1 VIPAPLIRYLPFIA
15 LGAGAI
21 VFGIVLRYALVRA
34 RMASRPALLGM
45 MILGALPALYV
56 GLTWT
61 GLLSD
66 SYLRIARPWATLLAL
81 AATSFIAIRLA
92 THRAKQDPWR
102 RHSSD
107 LLAQVAAFTAAMAA
121 SGPEL
126 GRPLDKLTI
135 LIAVDRS
142 RSIDLVPN
150 AATRVTQEL
159 TVAELG
165 MREDDRIGTIVF
177 AAEAATEDPPRPK
190 SELGAAQKVTVG
202 RDGTDLSAGIRR
214 ALAEVPSDS
223 AARIVL
229 LTDGVATRGDTMAAA
244 AAAVAAEL
252 PIDVIPLEQRMV
264 PDVRVVAL
272 RAPTRADEGEAI
284 DLRLVTASTAAAEI
298 EIRLSRDGAL
308 IAKASAQIAAGED
321 VLRIREKAPGAGLH
335 RYDVEITALDP
346 KLDQAAEDNA
356 GSAFVRVRGPAV
368 ALVLEGDPGKGAFI
382 AKALEDAAFR
392 VEQGTATGV
401 PTDLGGF
408 ANYDVVFLSDIR
420 ASDLSTGQ
428 LDAIASYVRDL
439 GGGLVLMGGDRSLG
453 PGGYSKTPVEE
464 VSPVSFDLK
473 QERRRASLA
482 EVIGIDIS
490 GSMAAM
496 VGGHTK
502 LELANEAAARSAAL
516 LGPGD
521 MLGVE
526 HVDTAIH
533 WSVPLGPV
541 KDKAAI
547 EKAIRAVGPGGGG
560 IYVDIT
566 LDAGYKELD
575 KVQVNLKHVLL
586 LSDGDDADNVG
597 PPVRTMI
604 ADALRRGIT
613 TSVVSLG
620 QGKDVSE
627 LELMSRLGGGRFYLI
642 EDAQRLPAV
651 FAQETILAARSAIVE
666 KSFSVKRGP
675 AASAT
680 AGVAIEEAPDLG
692 GYVVTIPKGR
702 ASVLLTGPESDPI
715 LAVWSAGIGRSA
727 AFTSDLKDRWGAAW
741 TRWPGAARLIAQVAR
756 DVTRKG
762 EDTRVRLE
770 ADASGGEL
778 HVRASVVGD
787 DGRAQSF
794 RRLVVKVVGPEG
806 FAREMAL
813 EASGAGAYS
822 ASLPLSRPGT
832 YIAVARDE
840 LSGQAVGTTGAVLTA
855 GEELRPT
862 GSDLALLGRIAE
874 FTGGKRRDTLAGI
887 FADRASKRFA
897 YKDTT
902 PPLLVVAAFA
912 LLLAVAARRLAMP
925 ETMAAWIARAR
936 SRGGE
941 PEPAPAQ
948 DERAATAFALLQAR
962 DRARS
967 EREPPRPAEPPLGE
981 APPAQATP
989 PGGRVS
995 GPPVPA
1001 HLRRPAAPRPPPAPA
1016 AAQVTPPAGS
1026 GAPKPPPGAR
1036 PPSAAAPPPGG
1047 PAAGR
1052 PLTAAEILLAKRRGK
1067 RG

>member
-1 VIPAPLIRYLPFIA
+1 MIPAPLIRYLPFIA
-15 LGAGAI
+15 LGLGAI
-21 VFGIVLRYALVRA
+21 IFGLVLRFAIVRA
-34 RMASRPALLGM
+34 RITSRPALLAM

-56 GLTWT
+56 GLTWA

-66 SYLRIARPWATLLAL
+66 NYLRIARPWATLLCL
-81 AATSFIAIRLA
+81 FATSFIALRLA
-92 THRAKQDPWR
+92 AHRTKQDAWR

-107 LLAQVAAFTAAMAA
+107 LLAQVAAFAAAMAA

-190 SELGAAQKVTVG
+190 SELGAAQKVAVG

-252 PIDVIPLEQRMV
+252 PIDVIPLEQRVV

-284 DLRLVTASTAAAEI
+284 DLRLVTASTAPAEI
-298 EIRLSRDGAL
+298 EIRLSRDGSL
-308 IAKASAQIAAGED
+308 IAKANAKIAAGED

-346 KLDQAAEDNA
+346 KLDQAAEDNS

-392 VEQGTATGV
+392 VEQGTGTSV

-408 ANYDVVFLSDIR
+408 ASYDVVFLSDIR

-439 GGGLVLMGGDRSLG
+439 GGGLVLMGGDRSMG

-482 EVIGIDIS
+482 EIIGIDIS

-496 VGGHTK
+496 VGGQTK
-502 LELANEAAARSAAL
+502 LELANEAASRSAAL

-526 HVDTAIH
+526 HVDTTVN
-533 WSVPLGPV
+533 WSVPLQQV

-547 EKAIRAVGPGGGG
+547 EKAIRSVGPGGGG

-566 LDAGYKELD
+566 LDASYKALD
-575 KVQVNLKHVLL
+575 KVPVNLKHMLL

-597 PPVRTMI
+597 PAVRTQV

-613 TSVVSLG
+613 TSLRNDWARPSSPTTLARTWSSPPDASASSLTRVSSPLR
-620 QGKDVSE
+620 VTSRATCA
-627 LELMSRLGGGRFYLI
+627 MSRAAPG
-642 EDAQRLPAV
+642 QRVHATPQRSLRSLVNAADRPMPAD
-651 FAQETILAARSAIVE
+651 QTARMGS
-666 KSFSVKRGP
+666 
-675 AASAT
+675 
-680 AGVAIEEAPDLG
+680 
-692 GYVVTIPKGR
+692 
-702 ASVLLTGPESDPI
+702 
-715 LAVWSAGIGRSA
+715 
-727 AFTSDLKDRWGAAW
+727 
-741 TRWPGAARLIAQVAR
+741 
-756 DVTRKG
+756 
-762 EDTRVRLE
+762 
-770 ADASGGEL
+770 
-778 HVRASVVGD
+778 
-787 DGRAQSF
+787 
-794 RRLVVKVVGPEG
+794 
-806 FAREMAL
+806 
-813 EASGAGAYS
+813 
-822 ASLPLSRPGT
+822 
-832 YIAVARDE
+832 
-840 LSGQAVGTTGAVLTA
+840 LSGPV
-855 GEELRPT
+855 R
-862 GSDLALLGRIAE
+862 S
-874 FTGGKRRDTLAGI
+874 TLARPFGMV
-887 FADRASKRFA
+887 
-897 YKDTT
+897 TT
-902 PPLLVVAAFA
+902 
-912 LLLAVAARRLAMP
+912 
-925 ETMAAWIARAR
+925 
-936 SRGGE
+936 
-941 PEPAPAQ
+941 
-948 DERAATAFALLQAR
+948 
-962 DRARS
+962 
-967 EREPPRPAEPPLGE
+967 
-981 APPAQATP
+981 
-989 PGGRVS
+989 
-995 GPPVPA
+995 
-1001 HLRRPAAPRPPPAPA
+1001 
-1016 AAQVTPPAGS
+1016 
-1026 GAPKPPPGAR
+1026 
-1036 PPSAAAPPPGG
+1036 
-1047 PAAGR
+1047 
-1052 PLTAAEILLAKRRGK
+1052 
-1067 RG
+1067 

>member
-1 VIPAPLIRYLPFIA
+1 MIPAPLIRYLPFIA

-21 VFGIVLRYALVRA
+21 VFALIVRFAIVRA
-34 RMASRPALLGM
+34 RITSRPALLAM

-56 GLTWT
+56 GLTWA

-66 SYLRIARPWATLLAL
+66 SYLRIARPWATLLCL
-81 AATSFIAIRLA
+81 FATSFIALRLA
-92 THRAKQDPWR
+92 AHKTKQDAWR

-107 LLAQVAAFTAAMAA
+107 LLAQVAAFAAAMAA

-252 PIDVIPLEQRMV
+252 PVDVIPLEQRVV

-284 DLRLVTASTAAAEI
+284 DLRLVTASTAPAEI

-308 IAKASAQIAAGED
+308 IAKANTKIAAGED

-346 KLDQAAEDNA
+346 KLDQASEDNS

-368 ALVLEGDPGKGAFI
+368 ALVLEGDAGKGVFI

-392 VEQGTATGV
+392 VEQGTGTSV
-401 PTDLGGF
+401 PTDLGGL

-428 LDAIASYVRDL
+428 LDALASYVRDL
-439 GGGLVLMGGDRSLG
+439 GGGLVLMGGDRSMG

-502 LELANEAAARSAAL
+502 LELANEAASRSAAL

-526 HVDTAIH
+526 HVDTTVN
-533 WSVPLGPV
+533 WSVPLQPV

-547 EKAIRAVGPGGGG
+547 EKAIRSVGPGGGG

-566 LDAGYKELD
+566 LDAGYKALD
-575 KVQVNLKHVLL
+575 TVPVNLKHMLL
-586 LSDGDDADNVG
+586 LSDGDDADQVG

-604 ADALRRGIT
+604 ADAFRRGIT

-620 QGKDVSE
+620 QGKDVPE

-675 AASAT
+675 ASAVT

-702 ASVLLTGPESDPI
+702 ASVLLTGPEGDPI
-715 LAVWSAGIGRSA
+715 LSVWPAGIGRSA

-806 FAREMAL
+806 FARDMPL

-822 ASLPLSRPGT
+822 ATLPLSRPGT

-840 LSGQAVGTTGAVLTA
+840 LSGEAVGTTGAVLTA

-925 ETMAAWIARAR
+925 ETMAAWLSRATSR
-936 SRGGE
+936 SHAGASDSTRAEDE
-941 PEPAPAQ
+941 P
-948 DERAATAFALLQAR
+948 AATAFALLQAR

-967 EREPPRPAEPPLGE
+967 EREPPRPPAPPGE
-981 APPAQATP
+981 ATPLQASP
-989 PGGRVS
+989 PGGRV

-1001 HLRRPAAPRPPPAPA
+1001 HLRRPATPRPPPVA
-1016 AAQVTPPAGS
+1016 AVPI
-1026 GAPKPPPGAR
+1026 PPGVPRQAPPSTAR
-1036 PPSAAAPPPGG
+1036 PPGSAAPPAAGSAP
-1047 PAAGR
+1047 PAAR